1 MITARYIAHS
11 GDDLMVVN
19 AARVSF
25 HKESG
30 WGDREYMPEDDTW
43 QITRGPQTLKASD
56 AKLICYLADHNHWTP
71 FAHPQITLQLSAP
84 VFVRTQC
91 FKHKVGFVE
100 NEVSRRYV
108 DDDPDFYAPEVW
120 RYRAENK
127 KQGSAGPLTG
137 SAHEAAEAC
146 YDSLLDEAIKAYG
159 NLLELGVAPEQARMV
174 LPQSMITEWYWT
186 GSLAAYARFY
196 RDRTKPDAQAETGL
210 AAKACGDIIAPL
222 FPVAWV
228 ALTAGV

>member
-25 HKESG
+25 HKESEWDLHVDAVETPTG
-30 WGDREYMPEDDTW
+30 SVMTGFNKLNPGDV
-43 QITRGPQTLKASD
+43 
-56 AKLICYLADHNHWTP
+56 KLIRYLADHDHWTP
-71 FAHPQITLQLSAP
+71 FAHPQITLQMSAP
-84 VFVRTQC
+84 LFVRTQC

-108 DDDPDFYAPEVW
+108 DEEPLLYHPEVW
-120 RYRAENK
+120 RGRAKDK
-127 KQGSAGPLTG
+127 KQGSEGEIAEKF
-137 SAHEAAEAC
+137 SATYWANNAYQAALR
-146 YDSLLDEAIKAYG
+146 SYG
-159 NLLELGVAPEQARMV
+159 ELLEMGVAPEQARMV
-174 LPQSMITEWYWT
+174 LPQAMITEWYWT

-196 RDRTKPDAQAETGL
+196 RDRTKPDAQAETGM

-222 FPVAWV
+222 FPVSWG
-228 ALTAGV
+228 ALVS